1 MVNRLTNS
9 DSSLWNVKKPPD
21 RFHQA
26 LIVLRL
32 VVSQSG
38 SAVNS
43 AWRPAAM
50 VEVDCDTEP
59 PVGFTAHLMRGMRF
73 RLNLLEPDDSLATIE
88 GWITATQGLEAWGEV
103 PDEVSSIRVNATDRG
118 PVYSIEATDGNWI
131 GEVQPWG
138 GPNLR
143 PRSRI
148 APDGSNI
155 PCGGFQYDEV
165 DLILLR
171 KENTAST
178 DAKSVLIDHLQRNDL
193 KSAKALIFRCGANL
207 GDYHTAAQEEWTNP
221 PDQKRWNER
230 FGEIEQRLK
239 TTALWRAPFTRGAP
253 ATLSLGDVRF
263 SMFSEDEAGK
273 MTIRIGPSR
282 LAHGL
287 LETNLDLPAIRD
299 LASLLHDLSRL
310 HWHSETELEIIQLRS
325 ALIQGWSSS
334 APRKWCSKRSF
345 SAHTGGVVIWEY
357 EQALLDVVEAVS
369 HQSGRPEPAVSI
381 IEKVPLLQKSLFNSR
396 ILSSGYL
403 MSAMFSLA
411 SFFDWI
417 RLADQ
422 GGIDF
427 PTLPLGFMTVAL
439 FLRHRYQSAAP
450 PAEEPIH

>member
-1 MVNRLTNS
+1 
-9 DSSLWNVKKPPD
+9 
-21 RFHQA
+21 
-26 LIVLRL
+26 
-32 VVSQSG
+32 
-38 SAVNS
+38 
-43 AWRPAAM
+43 M
-50 VEVDCDTEP
+50 VEVDCDTEAP
-59 PVGFTAHLMRGMRF
+59 TGFTAHLMRGMRF
-73 RLNLLEPDDSLATIE
+73 RLNLLEPKESLATVE
-88 GWITATQGLEAWGEV
+88 GWNTATDGLESWGEV
-103 PDEVSSIRVNATDRG
+103 PAEVSSIGVEATDRG
-118 PVYSIEATDGNWI
+118 PVYHIEAADGNWI
-131 GEVQPWG
+131 AEVQPWG

-148 APDGSNI
+148 APEGSNI
-155 PCGGFQYDEV
+155 PCGGFQHDDL

-171 KENTAST
+171 RDQPAIT
-178 DAKSVLIDHLQRNDL
+178 DANSVLMDHLQRNDL
-193 KSAKALIFRCGANL
+193 KSAKALIYRCGANL
-207 GDYHTAAQEEWTNP
+207 GDYHKAAEEEWTNP

-239 TTALWRAPFTRGAP
+239 ASALWRAPFTRGAP

-263 SMFSEDEAGK
+263 SMFSQDEKGR
-273 MTIRIGPSR
+273 MTIRLGPSR

-287 LETNLDLPAIRD
+287 IETNLDLPAIRD

-310 HWHSETELEIIQLRS
+310 HYDSETDLEISQLRA
-325 ALIQGWSSS
+325 ALIHGWSAK
-334 APRKWCSKRSF
+334 APQKWCSKRSF

-357 EQALLDVVEAVS
+357 EQAMLDVVEAVS
-369 HQSGRPEPAVSI
+369 HQSGRPEPAVTI

-396 ILSSGYL
+396 ILSSGFL

>member
-1 MVNRLTNS
+1 
-9 DSSLWNVKKPPD
+9 
-21 RFHQA
+21 
-26 LIVLRL
+26 
-32 VVSQSG
+32 
-38 SAVNS
+38 
-43 AWRPAAM
+43 M
-50 VEVDCDTEP
+50 VEVDCDTEAP
-59 PVGFTAHLMRGMRF
+59 TGFTAHLMRGMRF
-73 RLNLLEPDDSLATIE
+73 RLNLLEPKESLATVE
-88 GWITATQGLEAWGEV
+88 GWNTATDGLESWGEV
-103 PDEVSSIRVNATDRG
+103 PAEVSSIGVEAPDRG
-118 PVYSIEATDGNWI
+118 PVYHIEAADGNWI
-131 GEVQPWG
+131 AEVQPWG

-148 APDGSNI
+148 APEGSNI
-155 PCGGFQYDEV
+155 PCGGFQHDDL

-171 KENTAST
+171 RDQPAIT
-178 DAKSVLIDHLQRNDL
+178 DANSVLMDHLQRNDL
-193 KSAKALIFRCGANL
+193 KSAKALIYRCGANL
-207 GDYHTAAQEEWTNP
+207 GDYHKAAEEEWTNP

-239 TTALWRAPFTRGAP
+239 ASALWRAPFTRGAP

-263 SMFSEDEAGK
+263 SMFSQDEKGR
-273 MTIRIGPSR
+273 MTIRLGPSR

-287 LETNLDLPAIRD
+287 IETNLDLPAIRD

-310 HWHSETELEIIQLRS
+310 HYDSETDLEISQLRA
-325 ALIQGWSSS
+325 ALIHGWSSK
-334 APRKWCSKRSF
+334 APQKWCSKRSF

-357 EQALLDVVEAVS
+357 EQAMLDVVEAVS
-369 HQSGRPEPAVSI
+369 HQSGRPEPAVTI

-396 ILSSGYL
+396 ILSSGFL

>member
-1 MVNRLTNS
+1 M
-9 DSSLWNVKKPPD
+9 
-21 RFHQA
+21 
-26 LIVLRL
+26 
-32 VVSQSG
+32 SQSD

-43 AWRPAAM
+43 PWRPVAM
-50 VEVDCDTEP
+50 VEVDSDREP
-59 PVGFTAHLMRGMRF
+59 PLGFSSHLMRGMRF
-73 RLNLLEPDDSLATIE
+73 RLNLLEPDDSLATVE
-88 GWITATQGLEAWGEV
+88 GWNTATEGLEAWGEV
-103 PDEVSSIRVNATDRG
+103 PDEVSSIRVDATDRG
-118 PVYSIEATDGNWI
+118 PIYLVEAADGSWI
-131 GEVQPWG
+131 AEVQPWG

-155 PCGGFQYDEV
+155 PCGGFQHDEV

-171 KENTAST
+171 RGNTAST

-193 KSAKALIFRCGANL
+193 KSAKTLIFRCGVNL
-207 GDYHTAAQEEWTNP
+207 GDYHTAAEEEWTNP

-239 TTALWRAPFTRGAP
+239 TAALWRAPFTRGAP

-310 HWHSETELEIIQLRS
+310 HWHSETELEIIHLRS

-334 APRKWCSKRSF
+334 APKKWCGKRSF

-427 PTLPLGFMTVAL
+427 PTLPLGFLTIAL

>member
-1 MVNRLTNS
+1 
-9 DSSLWNVKKPPD
+9 
-21 RFHQA
+21 
-26 LIVLRL
+26 
-32 VVSQSG
+32 
-38 SAVNS
+38 
-43 AWRPAAM
+43 M
-50 VEVDCDTEP
+50 VEVDCDTEAP
-59 PVGFTAHLMRGMRF
+59 TGFTAHLMRGMRF
-73 RLNLLEPDDSLATIE
+73 RLNLLEPKESLATVE
-88 GWITATQGLEAWGEV
+88 GWNTATDGLESWGEV
-103 PDEVSSIRVNATDRG
+103 PAEVSSIGVEATDRG
-118 PVYSIEATDGNWI
+118 PVYHIEAADGNWI
-131 GEVQPWG
+131 AEVQPWG

-148 APDGSNI
+148 APEGSNI
-155 PCGGFQYDEV
+155 PCGGFQHDDL

-171 KENTAST
+171 RDQPAIT
-178 DAKSVLIDHLQRNDL
+178 DANSVLMDHLQRNDL
-193 KSAKALIFRCGANL
+193 KSAKALIYRCGANL
-207 GDYHTAAQEEWTNP
+207 GDYHKAAKEEWTNP

-239 TTALWRAPFTRGAP
+239 ASALWRAPFTRGAP

-263 SMFSEDEAGK
+263 SMFSQDEKGR
-273 MTIRIGPSR
+273 MTIRLGPSR

-287 LETNLDLPAIRD
+287 IETNLDLPAIRD

-310 HWHSETELEIIQLRS
+310 HYDSETDLEISQLRA
-325 ALIQGWSSS
+325 ALIHGWSSK
-334 APRKWCSKRSF
+334 APQKWCSKRSF

-357 EQALLDVVEAVS
+357 EQAMLDVVEAVS
-369 HQSGRPEPAVSI
+369 HQSGRPEPAVTI

-396 ILSSGYL
+396 ILSSGFL

>member
-1 MVNRLTNS
+1 M
-9 DSSLWNVKKPPD
+9 
-21 RFHQA
+21 
-26 LIVLRL
+26 
-32 VVSQSG
+32 SQSD

-43 AWRPAAM
+43 PWRPVAM
-50 VEVDCDTEP
+50 VEVDSDREP
-59 PVGFTAHLMRGMRF
+59 PLGFSSHLMRGMRF
-73 RLNLLEPDDSLATIE
+73 RLNLLEPDDSLATVE
-88 GWITATQGLEAWGEV
+88 GWNTATEGLEAWGEV
-103 PDEVSSIRVNATDRG
+103 PDEVSSIRVDATDRG
-118 PVYSIEATDGNWI
+118 PIYLVEAADGSWI
-131 GEVQPWG
+131 AEVQPWG

-155 PCGGFQYDEV
+155 PCGGFQHDEV

-171 KENTAST
+171 RGNTAST

-193 KSAKALIFRCGANL
+193 KSAKTLIFRCGVNL
-207 GDYHTAAQEEWTNP
+207 GDYHTAAEEEWTNP

-239 TTALWRAPFTRGAP
+239 TAALWRAPFTRGAP

-310 HWHSETELEIIQLRS
+310 HWHSETELEIIHLRS

-334 APRKWCSKRSF
+334 APKKWCSKRSF

-427 PTLPLGFMTVAL
+427 PTLPLGFLTIAL

>member
-310 HWHSETELEIIQLRS
+310 HWHSETELEIIHLRS

-334 APRKWCSKRSF
+334 APKKWCSKRSF

-427 PTLPLGFMTVAL
+427 PTLPLGFLTIAL

>member
-9 DSSLWNVKKPPD
+9 DSSLCNVKKPPD

-171 KENTAST
+171 RENTAST

-273 MTIRIGPSR
+273 MTIRLGPSR

>member
-9 DSSLWNVKKPPD
+9 DSSLCNVKKPPD

-171 KENTAST
+171 RENTAST

-263 SMFSEDEAGK
+263 SMFSEDETGK
-273 MTIRIGPSR
+273 MTIRLGPSR

>member
-1 MVNRLTNS
+1 
-9 DSSLWNVKKPPD
+9 
-21 RFHQA
+21 
-26 LIVLRL
+26 
-32 VVSQSG
+32 
-38 SAVNS
+38 
-43 AWRPAAM
+43 M
-50 VEVDCDTEP
+50 VEVDCDTEAP
-59 PVGFTAHLMRGMRF
+59 TGFTAHLMRGMRF
-73 RLNLLEPDDSLATIE
+73 RLNLLEPEESLATVE
-88 GWITATQGLEAWGEV
+88 GWNTATDGLESWGEV
-103 PDEVSSIRVNATDRG
+103 PAEVSSIGVEATDRG
-118 PVYSIEATDGNWI
+118 PVYHIEAADGNWI
-131 GEVQPWG
+131 AEVQPWG

-148 APDGSNI
+148 APEGSNI
-155 PCGGFQYDEV
+155 PCGGFQHDDL

-171 KENTAST
+171 RDQPAIT
-178 DAKSVLIDHLQRNDL
+178 DANSVLMDHLQRNDL
-193 KSAKALIFRCGANL
+193 KSAKALIYRCGANL
-207 GDYHTAAQEEWTNP
+207 GDYHKAAEEEWTNP

-239 TTALWRAPFTRGAP
+239 ASALWRAPFTRGAP

-263 SMFSEDEAGK
+263 SMFSQDEKGR
-273 MTIRIGPSR
+273 MTIRLGPSR

-287 LETNLDLPAIRD
+287 IETNLDLPAIRD

-310 HWHSETELEIIQLRS
+310 HYDSETDLEISQLRA
-325 ALIQGWSSS
+325 ALIHGWSSK
-334 APRKWCSKRSF
+334 APQKWCSKRSF

-357 EQALLDVVEAVS
+357 EQAMLDVVEAVS
-369 HQSGRPEPAVSI
+369 HQSGRPEPAVTI

-396 ILSSGYL
+396 ILSSGFL

>member
-1 MVNRLTNS
+1 M
-9 DSSLWNVKKPPD
+9 
-21 RFHQA
+21 
-26 LIVLRL
+26 
-32 VVSQSG
+32 SQSD

-273 MTIRIGPSR
+273 MTIRLGPSR

>member
-1 MVNRLTNS
+1 
-9 DSSLWNVKKPPD
+9 
-21 RFHQA
+21 
-26 LIVLRL
+26 
-32 VVSQSG
+32 
-38 SAVNS
+38 
-43 AWRPAAM
+43 M
-50 VEVDCDTEP
+50 VEVDCDTEAP
-59 PVGFTAHLMRGMRF
+59 TGFTAHLMRGMRF
-73 RLNLLEPDDSLATIE
+73 RLNLLEPKESLATVE
-88 GWITATQGLEAWGEV
+88 GWNTATDGLESWGEV
-103 PDEVSSIRVNATDRG
+103 PAEVSSIGVEATDRG
-118 PVYSIEATDGNWI
+118 PVYHIEAADGNWI
-131 GEVQPWG
+131 AEVQPWG

-148 APDGSNI
+148 APEGSNI
-155 PCGGFQYDEV
+155 PCGGFQHDDL

-171 KENTAST
+171 RDQPAIT
-178 DAKSVLIDHLQRNDL
+178 DANSVLMDHLQRNDL
-193 KSAKALIFRCGANL
+193 KSAKALIYRCGANL
-207 GDYHTAAQEEWTNP
+207 GDYHKAAEEEWTNP
-221 PDQKRWNER
+221 PDQKRWNQR

-239 TTALWRAPFTRGAP
+239 ASALWRAPFTRGAP

-263 SMFSEDEAGK
+263 SMFSQDEKGR
-273 MTIRIGPSR
+273 MTIRLGPSR

-287 LETNLDLPAIRD
+287 IETNLDLPAIRD

-310 HWHSETELEIIQLRS
+310 HYDSETDLEISQLRA
-325 ALIQGWSSS
+325 ALIHGWSSK
-334 APRKWCSKRSF
+334 APQKWCSKRSF

-357 EQALLDVVEAVS
+357 EQAMLDVVEAVS
-369 HQSGRPEPAVSI
+369 HQSGRPEPAVTI

-396 ILSSGYL
+396 ILSSGFL

>member
-1 MVNRLTNS
+1 
-9 DSSLWNVKKPPD
+9 
-21 RFHQA
+21 
-26 LIVLRL
+26 
-32 VVSQSG
+32 
-38 SAVNS
+38 
-43 AWRPAAM
+43 M
-50 VEVDCDTEP
+50 VEVDCDTEAP
-59 PVGFTAHLMRGMRF
+59 TGFTAHLMRGMRF
-73 RLNLLEPDDSLATIE
+73 RLNLLEPKESLATVE
-88 GWITATQGLEAWGEV
+88 GWNTATDGLESWGEV
-103 PDEVSSIRVNATDRG
+103 PAEVSSIGVEATDRG
-118 PVYSIEATDGNWI
+118 PVYHIEAADGNWI
-131 GEVQPWG
+131 AEVQPWG

-148 APDGSNI
+148 APEGSNI
-155 PCGGFQYDEV
+155 PCGGFQHDDL

-171 KENTAST
+171 RDHPAIT
-178 DAKSVLIDHLQRNDL
+178 DANSVLMDHLQRNDL
-193 KSAKALIFRCGANL
+193 KSAKALIYRCGANL
-207 GDYHTAAQEEWTNP
+207 GDYHKAAEEEWTNP
-221 PDQKRWNER
+221 PDQKRWNQR

-239 TTALWRAPFTRGAP
+239 ASALWRAPFTRGAP

-263 SMFSEDEAGK
+263 SMFSQDEKGR
-273 MTIRIGPSR
+273 MTIRLGPSR

-287 LETNLDLPAIRD
+287 IETNLDLPAIRD

-310 HWHSETELEIIQLRS
+310 HYDSETDLEISQLRA
-325 ALIQGWSSS
+325 ALIHGWASK
-334 APRKWCSKRSF
+334 APQKWCSKRSF

-357 EQALLDVVEAVS
+357 EQAMLDVVEAVS
-369 HQSGRPEPAVSI
+369 HQSGRPEPAVTI

-396 ILSSGYL
+396 ILSSGFL

>member
-1 MVNRLTNS
+1 
-9 DSSLWNVKKPPD
+9 
-21 RFHQA
+21 
-26 LIVLRL
+26 
-32 VVSQSG
+32 
-38 SAVNS
+38 
-43 AWRPAAM
+43 M
-50 VEVDCDTEP
+50 VEVDCDTEAP
-59 PVGFTAHLMRGMRF
+59 TGFTAHLMRGMRF
-73 RLNLLEPDDSLATIE
+73 RLNLLEPEESLATVE
-88 GWITATQGLEAWGEV
+88 GWNTATDGLESWGEV
-103 PDEVSSIRVNATDRG
+103 PAEVSSIGVEATDRG
-118 PVYSIEATDGNWI
+118 PVYHIEAADGNWI
-131 GEVQPWG
+131 AEVQPWG

-148 APDGSNI
+148 APEGSNI
-155 PCGGFQYDEV
+155 PCGGFQHDDL

-171 KENTAST
+171 RDQPAIT
-178 DAKSVLIDHLQRNDL
+178 DANSVLMDHLQRNDL
-193 KSAKALIFRCGANL
+193 KSAKALIYRCGANL
-207 GDYHTAAQEEWTNP
+207 GDYHKVAEEEWTNP

-239 TTALWRAPFTRGAP
+239 ASALWRAPFTRGAP

-263 SMFSEDEAGK
+263 SMFSQDEKGR
-273 MTIRIGPSR
+273 MTIRLGPSR

-287 LETNLDLPAIRD
+287 IETNLDLPAIRD

-310 HWHSETELEIIQLRS
+310 HYDSETDLEISQLRA
-325 ALIQGWSSS
+325 ALIHGWSSK
-334 APRKWCSKRSF
+334 APQKWCSKRSF

-357 EQALLDVVEAVS
+357 EQAMLDVVEAVS
-369 HQSGRPEPAVSI
+369 HQSGRPEPAVTI

-396 ILSSGYL
+396 ILSSGFL

>member
-73 RLNLLEPDDSLATIE
+73 RLNLLEPDDSLATVE
-88 GWITATQGLEAWGEV
+88 GWNNATQGLEAWGEV

-273 MTIRIGPSR
+273 MTIRLGPSR

>member
-1 MVNRLTNS
+1 MVNRLTHP
-9 DSSLWNVKKPPD
+9 DSSLWNVQKSLD

-26 LIVLRL
+26 LIVLRP
-32 VVSQSG
+32 VVSQSD
-38 SAVNS
+38 SPVNS

-50 VEVDCDTEP
+50 VEVDSDREP
-59 PVGFTAHLMRGMRF
+59 PLGFSSHLMRGMRF
-73 RLNLLEPDDSLATIE
+73 RLNLLEPDDSLATVE
-88 GWITATQGLEAWGEV
+88 GWNTATEGLEAWGDV
-103 PDEVSSIRVNATDRG
+103 PDEVSSIRVDTTDRG
-118 PVYSIEATDGNWI
+118 PIYLIEASDGSWI
-131 GEVQPWG
+131 AEVQPWG
-138 GPNLR
+138 GPKLR

-155 PCGGFQYDEV
+155 PCGGFQHDEV

-171 KENTAST
+171 RDNTAST

-193 KSAKALIFRCGANL
+193 KSAKTLIFRCGANL
-207 GDYHTAAQEEWTNP
+207 GDYHTAAEEEWTNP

-239 TTALWRAPFTRGAP
+239 TAALWRAPFTRGAP

-273 MTIRIGPSR
+273 MTIRLGPSR
-282 LAHGL
+282 IAHGL

-310 HWHSETELEIIQLRS
+310 HWHSETELEIIHLRS

-334 APRKWCSKRSF
+334 APKKWCSKRSF

-396 ILSSGYL
+396 ILSSGFL

-417 RLADQ
+417 RLANQ

-427 PTLPLGFMTVAL
+427 PTLPLGFLTIAL

-450 PAEEPIH
+450 PAEESIH

>member
-1 MVNRLTNS
+1 
-9 DSSLWNVKKPPD
+9 
-21 RFHQA
+21 
-26 LIVLRL
+26 
-32 VVSQSG
+32 
-38 SAVNS
+38 
-43 AWRPAAM
+43 M
-50 VEVDCDTEP
+50 VEVDCDTEAP
-59 PVGFTAHLMRGMRF
+59 TGFTAHLMRGMRF
-73 RLNLLEPDDSLATIE
+73 RLNLLEPEESLATVE
-88 GWITATQGLEAWGEV
+88 GWNTATDGLESWGEV
-103 PDEVSSIRVNATDRG
+103 PAEVSSIGVEATDRG
-118 PVYSIEATDGNWI
+118 PVYHIEAADGNWI
-131 GEVQPWG
+131 AEVQPWG

-148 APDGSNI
+148 APEGSNI
-155 PCGGFQYDEV
+155 PCGGFQHDDL

-171 KENTAST
+171 RDQPAIT
-178 DAKSVLIDHLQRNDL
+178 DAKSVLMDHLQRNDL
-193 KSAKALIFRCGANL
+193 KSAKALIYRCGANL
-207 GDYHTAAQEEWTNP
+207 GDYHKAAEEEWTNP

-239 TTALWRAPFTRGAP
+239 ASALWRAPFTRGAP

-263 SMFSEDEAGK
+263 SMFSQDEKGR
-273 MTIRIGPSR
+273 MTIRLGPSR

-287 LETNLDLPAIRD
+287 IETNLDLPAIRD

-310 HWHSETELEIIQLRS
+310 HYDSETDLEISQLRA
-325 ALIQGWSSS
+325 ALIHGWSSK
-334 APRKWCSKRSF
+334 APQKWCSKRSF

-357 EQALLDVVEAVS
+357 EQAMLDVVEAVS
-369 HQSGRPEPAVSI
+369 HQSGRPEPAVTI

-396 ILSSGYL
+396 ILSSGFL

>member
-1 MVNRLTNS
+1 
-9 DSSLWNVKKPPD
+9 
-21 RFHQA
+21 
-26 LIVLRL
+26 
-32 VVSQSG
+32 
-38 SAVNS
+38 
-43 AWRPAAM
+43 M
-50 VEVDCDTEP
+50 VEVDCDTEAP
-59 PVGFTAHLMRGMRF
+59 TGFTANLMRGMRF
-73 RLNLLEPDDSLATIE
+73 RLNLLEPKESLATVE
-88 GWITATQGLEAWGEV
+88 GWNTATDGLESWGEV
-103 PDEVSSIRVNATDRG
+103 PAEVSSIGVEATDRG
-118 PVYSIEATDGNWI
+118 PVYHIEAADGNWI
-131 GEVQPWG
+131 AEVQPWG

-148 APDGSNI
+148 APEGSNI
-155 PCGGFQYDEV
+155 PCGGFQHDDL

-171 KENTAST
+171 RDQPAIT
-178 DAKSVLIDHLQRNDL
+178 DANSVLMDHLQRNDL
-193 KSAKALIFRCGANL
+193 KSAKALIYRCGANL
-207 GDYHTAAQEEWTNP
+207 GDYHKAAEEEWTNP

-239 TTALWRAPFTRGAP
+239 ASALWRAPFTRGAP

-263 SMFSEDEAGK
+263 SMFSQDEKGR
-273 MTIRIGPSR
+273 MTIRLGPSR

-287 LETNLDLPAIRD
+287 IETNLDLPAIRD

-310 HWHSETELEIIQLRS
+310 HYDSETDLEISQLRA
-325 ALIQGWSSS
+325 ALIHGWSSK
-334 APRKWCSKRSF
+334 APQKWCSKRSF

-357 EQALLDVVEAVS
+357 EQAMLDVVEAVS
-369 HQSGRPEPAVSI
+369 HQSGRPEPAVTI

-396 ILSSGYL
+396 ILSSGFL

>member
-171 KENTAST
+171 RENTAST

-273 MTIRIGPSR
+273 MTIRLGPSR

-310 HWHSETELEIIQLRS
+310 HWHSETELEIIHLRS

-334 APRKWCSKRSF
+334 APKKWCSKRSF

>member
-1 MVNRLTNS
+1 M
-9 DSSLWNVKKPPD
+9 
-21 RFHQA
+21 
-26 LIVLRL
+26 
-32 VVSQSG
+32 
-38 SAVNS
+38 
-43 AWRPAAM
+43 
-50 VEVDCDTEP
+50 
-59 PVGFTAHLMRGMRF
+59 
-73 RLNLLEPDDSLATIE
+73 
-88 GWITATQGLEAWGEV
+88 
-103 PDEVSSIRVNATDRG
+103 
-118 PVYSIEATDGNWI
+118 
-131 GEVQPWG
+131 
-138 GPNLR
+138 
-143 PRSRI
+143 
-148 APDGSNI
+148 
-155 PCGGFQYDEV
+155 
-165 DLILLR
+165 
-171 KENTAST
+171 
-178 DAKSVLIDHLQRNDL
+178 LIDHLQRNDL
-193 KSAKALIFRCGANL
+193 KSAKTLIFRCGVNL
-207 GDYHTAAQEEWTNP
+207 GDYHTAAEEEWTNP

-239 TTALWRAPFTRGAP
+239 TAALWRAPFTRGAP

-310 HWHSETELEIIQLRS
+310 HWHSETELEIIHLRS

-334 APRKWCSKRSF
+334 APKKWCSKRSF

-427 PTLPLGFMTVAL
+427 PTLPLGFLTIAL

>member
-1 MVNRLTNS
+1 MVNRITHP
-9 DSSLWNVKKPPD
+9 DSSLWNVQKSLD

-26 LIVLRL
+26 LIVLRP
-32 VVSQSG
+32 VVSQSD
-38 SAVNS
+38 SPVNS

-50 VEVDCDTEP
+50 VEVDSDREP
-59 PVGFTAHLMRGMRF
+59 PLGFSSHLMRGMRF
-73 RLNLLEPDDSLATIE
+73 RLNLLEPDDSLATVE
-88 GWITATQGLEAWGEV
+88 GWNTATEGLEAWGDV
-103 PDEVSSIRVNATDRG
+103 PDEVSSIRVDTTDRG
-118 PVYSIEATDGNWI
+118 PIYLIEASDGSWI
-131 GEVQPWG
+131 AEVQPWG
-138 GPNLR
+138 GPKLR

-148 APDGSNI
+148 TPDGSNI
-155 PCGGFQYDEV
+155 PCGGFQHDEV

-171 KENTAST
+171 RDNTAST

-193 KSAKALIFRCGANL
+193 KSAKTLIFRCGANL
-207 GDYHTAAQEEWTNP
+207 GDYHTAAEEEWTNP

-239 TTALWRAPFTRGAP
+239 TAALWRAPFTRGAP

-273 MTIRIGPSR
+273 MTIRLGPSR
-282 LAHGL
+282 IAHGL

-310 HWHSETELEIIQLRS
+310 HWHSETELEIIHLRS

-334 APRKWCSKRSF
+334 APKKWCSKRSF

-396 ILSSGYL
+396 ILSSGFL

-417 RLADQ
+417 RLANQ

-427 PTLPLGFMTVAL
+427 PTLPLGFLTIAL

-450 PAEEPIH
+450 PAEESIH

>member
-1 MVNRLTNS
+1 
-9 DSSLWNVKKPPD
+9 
-21 RFHQA
+21 
-26 LIVLRL
+26 
-32 VVSQSG
+32 
-38 SAVNS
+38 
-43 AWRPAAM
+43 M
-50 VEVDCDTEP
+50 VEVDCDTEAP
-59 PVGFTAHLMRGMRF
+59 TGFTAHLMRGMRF
-73 RLNLLEPDDSLATIE
+73 RLNLLEPEESLATVE
-88 GWITATQGLEAWGEV
+88 GWNTATDGLESWGEV
-103 PDEVSSIRVNATDRG
+103 PADVSSIRAEVTDRG
-118 PVYSIEATDGNWI
+118 PVYHIQAEDGNWI
-131 GEVQPWG
+131 AEVQPWG

-143 PRSRI
+143 PRCRI
-148 APDGSNI
+148 APEGSNI
-155 PCGGFQYDEV
+155 PCGGFQHDDL

-171 KENTAST
+171 RDQPAIT
-178 DAKSVLIDHLQRNDL
+178 DAKSVLMDHLQRNDL
-193 KSAKALIFRCGANL
+193 KSAKALIYRCGANL
-207 GDYHTAAQEEWTNP
+207 GDYHKAAEEEWTNP

-239 TTALWRAPFTRGAP
+239 ASALWRAPFTRGAP

-263 SMFSEDEAGK
+263 SMFSQDEKGR
-273 MTIRIGPSR
+273 MTIRLGPSR

-287 LETNLDLPAIRD
+287 IETNLDLPAIRD

-310 HWHSETELEIIQLRS
+310 HYDSETDLEISQLRA
-325 ALIQGWSSS
+325 ALIHGWSSK
-334 APRKWCSKRSF
+334 APQKWCSKRSF

-357 EQALLDVVEAVS
+357 EQAMLDVVEAVS
-369 HQSGRPEPAVSI
+369 HQSGRPEPAVTI

-396 ILSSGYL
+396 ILSSGFL

>member
-1 MVNRLTNS
+1 
-9 DSSLWNVKKPPD
+9 
-21 RFHQA
+21 
-26 LIVLRL
+26 
-32 VVSQSG
+32 
-38 SAVNS
+38 
-43 AWRPAAM
+43 
-50 VEVDCDTEP
+50 
-59 PVGFTAHLMRGMRF
+59 MRF
-73 RLNLLEPDDSLATIE
+73 RLNLLEPEESLATVE
-88 GWITATQGLEAWGEV
+88 GWNTATDGLESWGEV
-103 PDEVSSIRVNATDRG
+103 PAEVSSIGVEATDRG
-118 PVYSIEATDGNWI
+118 PVYHIEAADGNWI
-131 GEVQPWG
+131 AEVQPWG

-148 APDGSNI
+148 APEGSNI
-155 PCGGFQYDEV
+155 PCGGFQHDDL

-171 KENTAST
+171 RDQPAIT
-178 DAKSVLIDHLQRNDL
+178 DANSVLMDHLQRNDL
-193 KSAKALIFRCGANL
+193 KSAKALIYRCGANL
-207 GDYHTAAQEEWTNP
+207 GDYHKVAEEEWTNP

-239 TTALWRAPFTRGAP
+239 ASALWRAPFTRGAP

-263 SMFSEDEAGK
+263 SMFSQDEKGR
-273 MTIRIGPSR
+273 MTIRLGPSR

-287 LETNLDLPAIRD
+287 IETNLDLPAIRD

-310 HWHSETELEIIQLRS
+310 HYDSETDLEISQLRA
-325 ALIQGWSSS
+325 ALIHGWSSK
-334 APRKWCSKRSF
+334 APQKWCSKRSF

-357 EQALLDVVEAVS
+357 EQAMLDVVEAVS
-369 HQSGRPEPAVSI
+369 HQSGRPEPAVTI

-396 ILSSGYL
+396 ILSSGFL